1 MLFIVLFT
9 ILIVYIPIG
18 VFLMIMLY
26 PYEYI
31 CVNNKI
37 CPIIHICL
45 KTQIDTRFI
54 KIILFL
60 HSLITQ
66 MHEQL
71 FIYIF
76 ANLII
81 FT

>member
-9 ILIVYIPIG
+9 IFIVYIPIG
-18 VFLMIMLY
+18 VYLMIMLY
-26 PYEYI
+26 PYGYI

-37 CPIIHICL
+37 CTNIHIYL
-45 KTQIDTRFI
+45 KTQIDTGFI
-54 KIILFL
+54 KIILFA
-60 HSLITQ
+60 HDYITQ

-71 FIYIF
+71 FIYLF
-76 ANLII
+76 TNLII

>member
-1 MLFIVLFT
+1 
-9 ILIVYIPIG
+9 
-18 VFLMIMLY
+18 MIMLY
-26 PYEYI
+26 PYGYI

-37 CPIIHICL
+37 CTIIHICL
-45 KTQIDTRFI
+45 KTQIDTGFI

-71 FIYIF
+71 FIYLF

>member
-1 MLFIVLFT
+1 MLFIILFT
-9 ILIVYIPIG
+9 IFIICIPIG
-18 VFLMIMLY
+18 VYLMIMLY
-26 PYEYI
+26 PYGYI

-37 CPIIHICL
+37 CTIIHICL
-45 KTQIDTRFI
+45 KTQIDTGFI

-66 MHEQL
+66 MHERL
-71 FIYIF
+71 FIYLF
-76 ANLII
+76 ENLII

>member
-9 ILIVYIPIG
+9 IFVVFIPID
-18 VFLMIMLY
+18 VYLMIMLY
-26 PYEYI
+26 PYGYI

-37 CPIIHICL
+37 CTITHIHSKVQEKCG
-45 KTQIDTRFI
+45 FN
-54 KIILFL
+54 KIILFM

-76 ANLII
+76 AN
-81 FT
+81 